1 MTQGATA
8 SRTLRGKFTK
18 EDMDTPMIRALA
30 RFAWVITACVSL
42 HAQNA
47 NTITVK
53 LLEGKNGAPVT
64 PSNFEVR
71 IDRQDAAHN
80 EWVRMNDD
88 GTAVVSIPADA
99 KQISIQATYDSSM
112 ETFVNC
118 DAAKEK
124 DRYARH
130 WYAIADILKTG
141 MVTPNE
147 CGKTRTSAKPGEFI
161 FYARKRD
168 WRDLPTN

>member
-1 MTQGATA
+1 MAKPTI
-8 SRTLRGKFTK
+8 RTIGK
-18 EDMDTPMIRALA
+18 
-30 RFAWVITACVSL
+30 FAWVIAACVCL
-42 HAQNA
+42 RAQDG

-53 LLEGKNGAPVT
+53 LMEGKNGAALT
-64 PSNFEVR
+64 PSNFVVR

-80 EWVRMNDD
+80 EWVQMNDD
-88 GTAVVSIPADA
+88 GTAVVTVPAGA
-99 KQISIQATYDSSM
+99 KEISVQATYDSSM

-124 DRYARH
+124 DRYTAH

-141 MVTPNE
+141 MVAPNE

-161 FYARKRD
+161 FFARKRD
-168 WRDLPTN
+168 WRDLPVN